1 MHKFETVAS
10 DSDSSVDLIPD
21 TPEPIRSSEKKSTR
35 ISSSSSEEENDEEE
49 SRSVMSSEAEVE
61 EKEYISNSDQA
72 EEESSSSE
80 VSDEEKFY
88 TARKKGKT
96 SPKVDSIH
104 YRKSRIDSSSSEEEE
119 LSVSQEESSDSL
131 SQEEFKHRKSS
142 SFNKKNRKKAHVLE
156 SDSENDSNSSNIHNK
171 NNSGDQTFNTK
182 VIKATSTPC
191 KDSRNSNHD
200 KENVD
205 ESYLN
210 KSSTSDSSKNNK
222 SSESCSKSS
231 PKFLETEDAL
241 SKMMEKKLRVSPSKV
256 SSHSQSPNKNN
267 LTTVNTSGNSKLS
280 KMYLEDSKIQP
291 KIELNLKSYSKKDIR
306 NSSESK
312 KYNKDRT
319 KSFSTD
325 DKSDDDIQIVSECII
340 KKSNLSDV
348 QIISEPILNTKYS
361 MKEISELED
370 KIRKQD
376 LSIENN
382 KRLLKRSMNLP
393 DNGSKLKAFIQKLE
407 NSRVDTERELM
418 NAKQN
423 VSQSQS
429 STTINDHQKV
439 ELLRNKL
446 SILRQQ
452 FATTKTDD
460 VELGN
465 IIKQKISDTQ
475 KELLRCTE
483 MVSNQQR
490 SVTAMG
496 DQNKNEEKSAWQ
508 KIRENGLD
516 LMNNVT
522 HSQWAQGPA
531 DNQLYGGRMNQARK
545 LEAISV
551 TREAIKKLHDSL
563 EKMPVDT
570 DIEEDPLLLKKSISL
585 FPHQRHALAWL
596 LWRETQHPPG
606 GILADD
612 MGLGKTL
619 TMISL
624 VLKSNELI
632 KLQKKSEEDEEW
644 LGTKEGLI
652 RSKGTLVVCP
662 ASLISQ
668 WENEVKKK
676 IKSDS
681 LNILVY
687 HGASRGQSARS
698 LSRYDL
704 VITTYHTIMNDMK
717 GALGESSKG
726 KLEEMGAV
734 SENTVGSKHIQVL
747 KVAWERIILDEAHQ
761 IRNPKSKTAQAVC
774 RLRGARRWCVTGT
787 PIQNKEL
794 DLYSLIR
801 FLRCSPF
808 DEYRV
813 WKTWVENKTSQGQTR
828 MNTLIKSLLLR
839 RTKDQKS
846 STTGNAIVD
855 LPKKTIIEHSIKLK
869 ENEQKVYDKVF
880 SLSQSAMINYMKKY
894 HEEKGDSIDV
904 NDKYSQGRPS
914 SNNNP
919 VDYTYKPPGSS
930 LVSNP
935 KDVKAHH
942 LLVLLLRLRQ
952 ICCHPVLIQ
961 SMLDSE
967 VKSNEGIEDEDG
979 EELDLISRME
989 EMSIFKKRDIS
1000 NHEEEEKLLVVSN
1013 PVFDKDTP
1021 SSKILK
1027 LVEALNEIASKE
1039 NSREKAVIVSQW
1051 TSMLN
1056 IVESYVN
1063 SLGMKSVAINGKVNV
1078 KHRGDIVEEF
1088 NSDSKNSPR
1097 IMLLSLGAGGVGLN
1111 LVGGN
1116 HLFLLDMHWNPQL
1129 EQQACDRIYRVGQ
1142 TRPVWIHKFLCE
1154 NTVESKIHL
1163 LQQKKLSIADGVLT
1177 GAKRSG
1183 ANKLSFDDLK
1193 MLFNVK

>member
-1 MHKFETVAS
+1 
-10 DSDSSVDLIPD
+10 
-21 TPEPIRSSEKKSTR
+21 
-35 ISSSSSEEENDEEE
+35 
-49 SRSVMSSEAEVE
+49 
-61 EKEYISNSDQA
+61 
-72 EEESSSSE
+72 
-80 VSDEEKFY
+80 
-88 TARKKGKT
+88 
-96 SPKVDSIH
+96 
-104 YRKSRIDSSSSEEEE
+104 
-119 LSVSQEESSDSL
+119 
-131 SQEEFKHRKSS
+131 
-142 SFNKKNRKKAHVLE
+142 
-156 SDSENDSNSSNIHNK
+156 
-171 NNSGDQTFNTK
+171 
-182 VIKATSTPC
+182 
-191 KDSRNSNHD
+191 
-200 KENVD
+200 
-205 ESYLN
+205 
-210 KSSTSDSSKNNK
+210 
-222 SSESCSKSS
+222 
-231 PKFLETEDAL
+231 
-241 SKMMEKKLRVSPSKV
+241 
-256 SSHSQSPNKNN
+256 
-267 LTTVNTSGNSKLS
+267 
-280 KMYLEDSKIQP
+280 
-291 KIELNLKSYSKKDIR
+291 
-306 NSSESK
+306 
-312 KYNKDRT
+312 
-319 KSFSTD
+319 
-325 DKSDDDIQIVSECII
+325 
-340 KKSNLSDV
+340 
-348 QIISEPILNTKYS
+348 
-361 MKEISELED
+361 
-370 KIRKQD
+370 
-376 LSIENN
+376 
-382 KRLLKRSMNLP
+382 
-393 DNGSKLKAFIQKLE
+393 
-407 NSRVDTERELM
+407 
-418 NAKQN
+418 
-423 VSQSQS
+423 
-429 STTINDHQKV
+429 
-439 ELLRNKL
+439 
-446 SILRQQ
+446 
-452 FATTKTDD
+452 
-460 VELGN
+460 
-465 IIKQKISDTQ
+465 
-475 KELLRCTE
+475 
-483 MVSNQQR
+483 
-490 SVTAMG
+490 
-496 DQNKNEEKSAWQ
+496 
-508 KIRENGLD
+508 
-516 LMNNVT
+516 
-522 HSQWAQGPA
+522 
-531 DNQLYGGRMNQARK
+531 
-545 LEAISV
+545 
-551 TREAIKKLHDSL
+551 
-563 EKMPVDT
+563 
-570 DIEEDPLLLKKSISL
+570 
-585 FPHQRHALAWL
+585 
-596 LWRETQHPPG
+596 
-606 GILADD
+606 
-612 MGLGKTL
+612 
-619 TMISL
+619 MISL

-704 VITTYHTIMNDMK
+704 
-717 GALGESSKG
+717 E
-726 KLEEMGAV
+726 
-734 SENTVGSKHIQVL
+734 
-747 KVAWERIILDEAHQ
+747 
-761 IRNPKSKTAQAVC
+761 
-774 RLRGARRWCVTGT
+774 T

-942 LLVLLLRLRQ
+942 LLTVK
-952 ICCHPVLIQ
+952 
-961 SMLDSE
+961 

-1063 SLGMKSVAINGKVNV
+1063 SLGMKSVAING
-1078 KHRGDIVEEF
+1078 
-1088 NSDSKNSPR
+1088 
-1097 IMLLSLGAGGVGLN
+1097 AGGVGLN